1 MICHILVMLL
11 GGVSAPPLSNGD
23 FERGLEGWGAQNGWY
38 ELPKGAGLSK
48 VVVAEGEGRNGSKSL
63 KIVGEGNRNLAL
75 QGQPAWPGRYR
86 VTGWIKCEKVEAG
99 QAGVLLEWMG
109 RESKWLRGDWA
120 VHVTGTADWQ
130 SFDATLEAPSGTR
143 SVHFDLI
150 TDQPNHGTV
159 WFDDVRWERLES
171 SFPDPQPPTISATA
185 PAGRDG
191 CVEVTWDPQL
201 HTPGTCRLLIYCD
214 SGASA
219 GGVAIPRATPD
230 SDEGRVLLDS
240 LEAGREY
247 RIAAAAVNLNGK
259 RSAIGPEV
267 RVALANRQAP
277 RPGWISAQA
286 IADGRVRV
294 SWSPHV
300 LDPDIATVHVG
311 VAGRSEGELREL
323 DTIDAQKLYAAPR
336 PFYCTTPWAA
346 VDLKLP
352 DGSAKV
358 GVWCEDATG
367 NRGPIGWT
375 EVKSAYPAES
385 TQAPCALW
393 TAPPTEQLPRNANA
407 PESPATSFELT
418 LMRGQAKGFQAMVRP
433 DSPLQRVQV
442 KFSPLVHEDGSSHI
456 DAQWLAY
463 HFVDYVLIE
472 KNSRETPKDE
482 LLWPGPAEYP
492 EPLSDDSI
500 RDLPA
505 GQVQPIF
512 VRVAAPRD
520 AKPGLYRG
528 QGMLESEQGAKSFEI
543 AVRVAPVVLPEQT
556 RLKFVYWFSWD
567 APCKELG
574 VEMRSADGWRA
585 LSRLGELMREHHQ
598 NSVVVSTDLVA
609 TWRTADGT
617 LVHDFRDFDRFVETF
632 RAAGVD
638 RLFCLSHVG
647 SRSTGEWDC
656 PTMQSH
662 GHNVRR
668 LDTGEPE
675 QIDVIEMLPAFQQ
688 HLEAK
693 GWLERFVIHVADE
706 PIGVN
711 VESYRQLSA
720 RVHKAAPKLRRIDAI
735 HVPDLQGSL
744 EIFVPQINYFEQ
756 WLDQYRKVQLAGN
769 ELWFYIAWVPQG
781 HFPNRM
787 IDSHAIKSRVL
798 HWLNA
803 TYDTTGYLHWAL
815 NHWSIPLTSLGS
827 PGDQYI
833 AWPSH
838 RYIANSSLRYEA
850 EREGLED
857 CELMF
862 MLRDALQKSG
872 MNREQ
877 AQAQV
882 EAIARK
888 AVRSVQDYT
897 RSWREMEDV
906 RRELLE
912 RLAATLAESAQR

>member
-1 MICHILVMLL
+1 MIGFILVALL
-11 GGVSAPPLSNGD
+11 GGLSAPPLSNGD
-23 FERGLEGWGAQNGWY
+23 FERGLEGWGVLNGWY

-48 VVVAEGEGRNGSKSL
+48 VAVAEGEGRNGGKAL

-75 QGQPAWPGRYR
+75 QGLSALPGRYR
-86 VTGWIKCEKVEAG
+86 VTGWIKCEKIEAG
-99 QAGVLLEWMG
+99 RAGVLLEWMG

-120 VHVTGTADWQ
+120 VHVTGTSDWQ
-130 SFDATLEAPSGTR
+130 PFDATLEAPSGTR
-143 SVHFDLI
+143 AVHVDLI

-171 SFPDPQPPTISATA
+171 DFPDPQPPKIGAAT
-185 PAGRDG
+185 PAGQEG

-201 HTPGTCRLLIYCD
+201 LAPGAYRLLVYCD
-214 SGASA
+214 SDAGA
-219 GGVAIPRATPD
+219 GGVVTPRATPD
-230 SDEGRVLLDS
+230 SDDGRVLLDS
-240 LEAGREY
+240 LETGREY
-247 RIAAAAVNLNGK
+247 RITAAAVNLNGK
-259 RSAIGPEV
+259 RSALGPEV
-267 RVALANRQAP
+267 RVAPADRQAP
-277 RPGWISAQA
+277 RPGWLAAQA
-286 IADGRVRV
+286 MADGRVRI

-300 LDPDIATVHVG
+300 LDPDIAKVHVG
-311 VAGRSEGELREL
+311 VAGQSDGELREL
-323 DTIDAQKLYAAPR
+323 ETIDAQKLYAANR

-346 VDLKLP
+346 VDVRLP
-352 DGSAKV
+352 EGSAKV
-358 GVWCEDATG
+358 GAWCEDATG
-367 NRGPIGWT
+367 NRGQIGWA
-375 EVKSAYPAES
+375 EVTPAYPSES
-385 TQAPCALW
+385 TPAPCALW

-407 PESPATSFELT
+407 PPSPATDFELT

-433 DSPLQRVQV
+433 DSPLGRVQV
-442 KFSPLVHEDGSSHI
+442 RFSPLVHEDGKSRI

-463 HFVDYVLIE
+463 HFVDYVRIE
-472 KNSRETPKDE
+472 KNSRATPKDE
-482 LLWPGPAEYP
+482 LLWPGPADYP
-492 EPLSDDSI
+492 DPLSDDLI
-500 RDLPA
+500 RDLPG
-505 GQVQPIF
+505 GQVQPIY
-512 VRVAAPRD
+512 VRVTAPRD
-520 AKPGLYRG
+520 SKPGLYRG
-528 QGMLESEQGAKSFEI
+528 HGALESEQGTKSFEI
-543 AVRVAPVVLPEQT
+543 VVRVAPVVMPEQA

-574 VEMRSADGWRA
+574 VETRSADGWRA

-598 NSVVVSTDLVA
+598 NSAVVSTDLVSS
-609 TWRTADGT
+609 WRSADGS

-632 RAAGVD
+632 QAAGVD
-638 RLFCLSHVG
+638 QLFCLSHVG

-662 GHNVRR
+662 GHHVRR

-675 QIDVIEMLPAFQQ
+675 QVDVIELLPALQQ

-693 GWLERFVIHVADE
+693 GWLGRFVIHVADE

-756 WLDQYRKVQLAGN
+756 WLDQYRKIQLAGD
-769 ELWFYIAWVPQG
+769 ELWFYIAWCPQG
-781 HFPNRM
+781 KFPNRM

-815 NHWSIPLTSLGS
+815 NHWSIPLTSLES

-833 AWPSH
+833 AWPGR

-872 MNREQ
+872 VNREQ
-877 AQAQV
+877 AQAQI
-882 EAIARK
+882 ESIAGK
-888 AVRSVQDYT
+888 AVRNIQDYT
-897 RSWREMEDV
+897 RSWREMEQV
-906 RRELLE
+906 RGELLE
-912 RLAATLAESAQR
+912 RTSALLREPAQQ